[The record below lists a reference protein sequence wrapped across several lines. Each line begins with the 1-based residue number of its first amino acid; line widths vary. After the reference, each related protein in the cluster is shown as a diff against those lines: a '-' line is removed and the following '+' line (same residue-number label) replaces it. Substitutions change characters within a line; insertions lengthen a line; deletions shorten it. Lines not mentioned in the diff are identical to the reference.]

1 MKHRCQIGFMMKT
14 SLMFSL
20 FLTCLAVHAQGT
32 FNASNNFIPPGSTT
46 KAFVL
51 DGLCQPLSK
60 TVGRVN
66 ILDARDGS
74 ILSPNGSAGVALTL
88 DGLFFINGL
97 SVPGVATGGS
107 AQVVIRVW
115 DSSTGPDY
123 ASALARGQTL
133 VTISNLGGG
142 NIPSATFAANSDFVG
157 VGLDRLSEPC
167 PEPSSVLLAA
177 LGMAGVCWGFRRK
190 S

>member
-1 MKHRCQIGFMMKT
+1 MKI
-14 SLMFSL
+14 
-20 FLTCLAVHAQGT
+20 FLTLSLLLTSFALHAQGT
-32 FNASNNFIPPGSTT
+32 FNASNNFIPAGSTT

-51 DGLCQPLSK
+51 GGDCLPLSK
-60 TVGRVN
+60 AVGRVD

-74 ILSPNGSAGVALTL
+74 FLSPAGPAGIALTL

-107 AQVVIRVW
+107 AQVVVRVW

-142 NIPSATFAANSDFVG
+142 SVPAASFAANSDFVG
-157 VGLDRLSEPC
+157 VGLVRLGEPC

-177 LGMAGVCWGFRRK
+177 LGMAGACWGFRRK

>member
-1 MKHRCQIGFMMKT
+1 MKT
-14 SLMFSL
+14 TLTLSL

-32 FNASNNFIPPGSTT
+32 FNASNNFIPSGLTT

-51 DGLCQPLSK
+51 DYQCLPMSK
-60 TVGRVN
+60 AVGRVD

-74 ILSPNGSAGVALTL
+74 FLSPNGPAGIALTL

-107 AQVVIRVW
+107 AQVVVRVW

-133 VTISNLGGG
+133 VTIRNLGGG
-142 NIPSATFAANSDFVG
+142 SVPAATFAADSNFVG
-157 VGLDRLSEPC
+157 VELVGFGEPC
-167 PEPSSVLLAA
+167 PEPSSVLMLA
-177 LGMAGVCWGFRRK
+177 LGMVGACWGFRRK